1 MFVSGAS
8 WREVELVLMEF
19 DLRGFNASWKYAGY
33 LCLGPL
39 ATINSRVSELL
50 KVVLSINQNL

>member
-8 WREVELVLMEF
+8 WREDELLVVLMEF

-39 ATINSRVSELL
+39 AEAIPEY
-50 KVVLSINQNL
+50 QNC